1 MVTHTRA
8 ETRSDQ
14 LRSLNRPQQIRV
26 RTTKRGRPA
35 EIQTRRGRQSVREIQ
50 DIWCID
56 DEWWREPVR
65 RFYYRVLLSN
75 GHLCTVYEDQV
86 EDQWFMQEY

>member
-1 MVTHTRA
+1 MVAHTRTKA
-8 ETRSDQ
+8 RTDQ
-14 LRSLNRPQQIRV
+14 LRSLNQPQPIQV

-35 EIQTRRGRQSVREIQ
+35 EIRTQRGRQSVREIQ
-50 DIWCID
+50 DIWRID

-65 RFYYRVLLSN
+65 RFYYRVLLAN

-86 EDQWFMQEY
+86 EEKWFMQGY